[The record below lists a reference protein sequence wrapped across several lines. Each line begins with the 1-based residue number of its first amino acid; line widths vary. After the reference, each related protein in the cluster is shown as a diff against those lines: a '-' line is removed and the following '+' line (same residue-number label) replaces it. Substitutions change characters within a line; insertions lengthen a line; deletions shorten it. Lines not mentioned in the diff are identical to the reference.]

1 MIFCECYYFKILNQN
16 SAEGNG
22 MVKQIEQFLK
32 RKYDD
37 FIRWT
42 CNGMLSPNL
51 LQFLGAGLTF
61 AFRKKIFLTS
71 IY

>member
-1 MIFCECYYFKILNQN
+1 MTGVDSVFTSSRFMILCECYYSKILNQN

-37 FIRWT
+37 FIR
-42 CNGMLSPNL
+42 
-51 LQFLGAGLTF
+51 
-61 AFRKKIFLTS
+61 
-71 IY
+71 